1 MVRIRVVLDTCIIPR
16 KCVEQYWRECTK
28 KAAGPK
34 TSGLDC
40 SRHTP
45 CAVTELPRN
54 VVDVGDGTR
63 SVPATLAYAAAADTP
78 ATNGSRYLLRTGF
91 CSLAT
96 ALASICRTRS
106 RVTLKIR
113 PTSSSV

>member
-1 MVRIRVVLDTCIIPR
+1 MFWNRDVKDTSIIQR
-16 KCVEQYWRECTK
+16 KCVGQYWRELHEK
-28 KAAGPK
+28 
-34 TSGLDC
+34 
-40 SRHTP
+40 SRRS
-45 CAVTELPRN
+45 EDRRL
-54 VVDVGDGTR
+54 TR
-63 SVPATLAYAAAADTP
+63 IQLLLNSSTYAAAADTP